1 MKFFIFLITF
11 SNILLSNNSLL
22 INRAIIKTDQQ
33 YKSVKDYEVSITVSM
48 KVPAF
53 RMPKKK
59 YKVFFKQPD
68 YIKVKSKGF
77 GILPKTGIFTS
88 PNDNFDNLSDISI
101 KKMIDKDYPN
111 DIVLSGLVIIDSL
124 KIEMPNEYS
133 KLTFKPIVDVR
144 IDTSKWVIKSV
155 ITRIDTLKLFEIYN
169 YYDTVDKGFFMPI
182 ESEVK
187 YFLKD
192 KKISNWLKKDI
203 NSIVGQ
209 ENKSDENKLIEG
221 SIKVKY
227 ENYKINQVLPNSIF
241 NKK

>member
-1 MKFFIFLITF
+1 MKFFIFLIIF

-227 ENYKINQVLPNSIF
+227 ENYKINQGLPNSIF

>member
-1 MKFFIFLITF
+1 MKFFVFIIIF

-144 IDTSKWVIKSV
+144 IDTSKWVIKSI

-209 ENKSDENKLIEG
+209 ETKSDENKLIEG

-227 ENYKINQVLPNSIF
+227 ENYKINQGLSNSIF
-241 NKK
+241 NKE